1 MTHLSVYRIMWMMV
15 LFDLPVVESEERKAA
30 TDFRNFLKDQG
41 FEMAQ
46 FSVYVRHTP
55 GKEAV
60 EALTRKVESALPQGG
75 KVDILQFTDKQYE
88 NIISFRG
95 RTKQPPPKNPEQ
107 YVLF

>member
-1 MTHLSVYRIMWMMV
+1 MWMMV
-15 LFDLPVVESEERKAA
+15 LFDLPVVEPEERKAA

-46 FSVYVRHTP
+46 FSVYVRYTS
-55 GKEAV
+55 GKEMV
-60 EALTRKVESALPQGG
+60 ETLTRKVEAALPEGG

-88 NIISFRG
+88 NIVSFRG
-95 RTKQPPPKNPEQ
+95 RTKEPSPKSPEQ